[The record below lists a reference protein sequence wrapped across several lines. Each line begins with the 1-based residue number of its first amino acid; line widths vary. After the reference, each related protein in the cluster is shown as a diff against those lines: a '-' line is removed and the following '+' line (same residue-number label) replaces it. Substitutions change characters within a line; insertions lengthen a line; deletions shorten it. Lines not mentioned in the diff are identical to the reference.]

1 MKHLNLFVISI
12 AFTLIFSS
20 SCNTYKSMSSV
31 TKISELRGNPF
42 MYQLSK
48 AVVKNLGSYA
58 MKAGVKN
65 IGKINLLSNLSSIF
79 TTSDQVA
86 GLKDLLTL
94 SYKISPKKVNAD
106 FGKLTN
112 VKDLIGFIAKN
123 GRGFNFYSSNSSL

>member
-1 MKHLNLFVISI
+1 MKQSK
-12 AFTLIFSS
+12 LIMMCALMLVFFAT
-20 SCNTYKSMSSV
+20 SCNTYRSMSTA
-31 TKISELRGNPF
+31 TKMSELRGNPF

-48 AVVKNLGSYA
+48 AVIKNLGAYA
-58 MKAGVKN
+58 VRSGVKN

-86 GLKDLLTL
+86 GLKDLMTL

-123 GRGFNFYSSNSSL
+123 GRGFNFYSSNTSL

>member
-1 MKHLNLFVISI
+1 
-12 AFTLIFSS
+12 
-20 SCNTYKSMSSV
+20 MSSA

-58 MKAGVKN
+58 LKAGVKN

-106 FGKLTN
+106 FGKLSN
-112 VKDLIGFIAKN
+112 VKDLIEKKKKN
-123 GRGFNFYSSNSSL
+123 GRGFNFYSSNSAL